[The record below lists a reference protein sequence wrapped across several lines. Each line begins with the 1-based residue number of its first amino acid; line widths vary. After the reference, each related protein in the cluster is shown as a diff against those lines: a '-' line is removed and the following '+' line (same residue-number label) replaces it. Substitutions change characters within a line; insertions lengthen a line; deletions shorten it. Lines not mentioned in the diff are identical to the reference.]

1 MKCGRTEKAL
11 KCYVQRMNLNSLMQ
25 SHRQCF
31 TATQL
36 RRHFILLTWLGIFY
50 KWTAHCDSLSVKE
63 LLPNN
68 IGGGKSYFFRH
79 PMHLSYVHYAHSKFL
94 LGLQVQFFFFFRTV
108 IHITHSPF
116 CTCTDS
122 VRLKSARFSKTMSLD
137 TQGESN
143 DLLLLHLL
151 NSQQNQIT
159 EFEEEAFVAHA
170 KTQACPEGNM
180 MFPAGKGQLS
190 NKERS

>member
-1 MKCGRTEKAL
+1 M
-11 KCYVQRMNLNSLMQ
+11 
-25 SHRQCF
+25 
-31 TATQL
+31 
-36 RRHFILLTWLGIFY
+36 FY
-50 KWTAHCDSLSVKE
+50 SDDVS
-63 LLPNN
+63 
-68 IGGGKSYFFRH
+68 SYAFV
-79 PMHLSYVHYAHSKFL
+79 VHYAHSKFL
-94 LGLQVQFFFFFRTV
+94 LGLQVQFLFFCTV
-108 IHITHSPF
+108 IDLTHSPF

-137 TQGESN
+137 TQGKSN

-151 NSQQNQIT
+151 NSQKKQIT

>member
-1 MKCGRTEKAL
+1 MTVSQL
-11 KCYVQRMNLNSLMQ
+11 KSCYITTLV
-25 SHRQCF
+25 
-31 TATQL
+31 
-36 RRHFILLTWLGIFY
+36 
-50 KWTAHCDSLSVKE
+50 
-63 LLPNN
+63 
-68 IGGGKSYFFRH
+68 GGKVFCLTSYAFVVCPLCAFKIPPRS
-79 PMHLSYVHYAHSKFL
+79 PSAI
-94 LGLQVQFFFFFRTV
+94 FFFFRTV

-122 VRLKSARFSKTMSLD
+122 VRLKSARFSKKMSLD
-137 TQGESN
+137 TQGKSN
-143 DLLLLHLL
+143 GLLLLHLL

-190 NKERS
+190 N